1 MNARQRLLDYVPPAD
16 LLADDVILLTGAS
29 RGIGRAVCLAAAACG
44 AQMVVMARNVPQLE
58 QLADEI
64 IAAGGAEPG
73 IIPVNLEGA
82 TVDDYADFARLI
94 EERYGRLNG
103 LVLNAGTLGEM
114 APLATYDPLTWARAF
129 QINVHSQFLLLQA
142 MLPLMN
148 QAERGSI
155 IFTSSGVGRR
165 GRAYWGAYAATKF
178 ANEGM
183 MQVLADELETNSPVR
198 VNALNPGRVR
208 TQMRATAYPAEDPTT
223 LPQPAAV
230 ANAYLFLLGV
240 DSGDIHGQSL
250 DAQAPR
256 SSEASAARQ

>member
-1 MNARQRLLDYVPPAD
+1 MSAQQRLLDYAPPAS
-16 LLADDVILLTGAS
+16 LLADDVVLLTGAS

-44 AQMVVMARNVPQLE
+44 AQMIVMARNVKQLE

-64 IAAGGAEPG
+64 VAAGGREPG

-82 TVDDYADFARLI
+82 TVDDYVEFARLI
-94 EERYGRLNG
+94 EARYGRLNG

-114 APLATYDPLTWARAF
+114 APLATYDPLTWARVF

-148 QAERGSI
+148 RGDHGSI
-155 IFTSSGVGRR
+155 IFTSSGVGRH

-183 MQVLADELETNSPVR
+183 MQVLADELESNSPVR

-208 TQMRATAYPAEDPTT
+208 TEMRATAYPAEDPTT
-223 LPQPAAV
+223 LALPAAV
-230 ANAYLFLLGV
+230 ANAYLFLLGP
-240 DSGDIHGQSL
+240 DSGDINGQSL
-250 DAQAPR
+250 DAQTPRQAP
-256 SSEASAARQ
+256 A

>member
-1 MNARQRLLDYVPPAD
+1 MSAGQPLLDYAPAAD
-16 LLADDVILLTGAS
+16 LLAGDVVLVTGAS
-29 RGIGRAVCLAAAACG
+29 RGIGRAVSLAAAACG
-44 AQMVVMARNVPQLE
+44 AQAVVMARNVKQLE

-64 IAAGGAEPG
+64 VAAGGFEPG

-82 TVDDYADFARLI
+82 SADDYLDFARLI

-114 APLATYDPLTWARAF
+114 APMATYDPLTWARVF
-129 QINVHSQFLLLQA
+129 QLNVHSQFLLLQA
-142 MLPLMN
+142 LLPLMN
-148 QAERGSI
+148 RAAHGSI

-208 TQMRATAYPAEDPTT
+208 TGMRALAYPAEDPTT
-223 LPQPAAV
+223 LLQAAAV
-230 ANAYLFLLGV
+230 ANAYLYLLGA
-240 DSGDIHGQSL
+240 DSIAVHGQSL
-250 DAQAPR
+250 DAQAPLPLR
-256 SSEASAARQ
+256 A

>member
-1 MNARQRLLDYVPPAD
+1 MSAGQPLLDYTPAAD
-16 LLADDVILLTGAS
+16 LLADDVVLLTGAS
-29 RGIGRAVCLAAAACG
+29 RGIGRAVSLAAAACG
-44 AQMVVMARNVPQLE
+44 AQMVLMARNVGQLE

-64 IAAGGAEPG
+64 VATGGHEPG

-82 TVDDYADFARLI
+82 TADDYLDFAGLI
-94 EERYGRLNG
+94 AERYGRLNG

-114 APLATYDPLTWARAF
+114 APLATYDPVTWARVF
-129 QINVHSQFLLLQA
+129 QLNVHSQFLLLQA

-148 QAERGSI
+148 RAGHGSI
-155 IFTSSGVGRR
+155 IFTSSGVGRQ

-208 TQMRATAYPAEDPTT
+208 TEMRALAYPAEDPTT
-223 LPQPAAV
+223 LPHPAAV
-230 ANAYLFLLGV
+230 ANAYLYLLGS
-240 DSGDIHGQSL
+240 DSRDIHGQSL

-256 SSEASAARQ
+256 PPRV

>member
-1 MNARQRLLDYVPPAD
+1 MNAQQQLLGYTPPAG
-16 LLADDVILLTGAS
+16 LLAGDVIVLTGAS

-44 AQMVVMARNVPQLE
+44 AQMVLMARNVKQLE
-58 QLADEI
+58 QVADEI
-64 IAAGGAEPG
+64 CAAGGPEPG

-82 TVDDYADFARLI
+82 SVDDYAEFARLI
-94 EERYGRLNG
+94 EARYGRLNG

-114 APLATYDPLTWARAF
+114 APLETYDPVTWARVF

-142 MLPLMN
+142 LLPLMKR
-148 QAERGSI
+148 ADHGSI
-155 IFTSSGVGRR
+155 IFTSSGVGRS

-208 TQMRATAYPAEDPTT
+208 TKMRANAYPAEDPTT
-223 LPQPAAV
+223 LPMPAAV
-230 ANAYLFLLGV
+230 ANAYLFLLGS
-240 DSGDIHGQSL
+240 DSQGVHGQSL

-256 SSEASAARQ
+256 QPAK

>member
-1 MNARQRLLDYVPPAD
+1 LSAGQHLLDYTPPAD
-16 LLADDVILLTGAS
+16 LLADDVVLLTGAS
-29 RGIGRAVCLAAAACG
+29 RGIGRAVSLAAAACG
-44 AQMVVMARNVPQLE
+44 AQMVLMARNVGQLE

-64 IAAGGAEPG
+64 VAAGGREPG

-82 TVDDYADFARLI
+82 TADDYLDFAGLI
-94 EERYGRLNG
+94 GERYGRLNG

-114 APLATYDPLTWARAF
+114 APLATYDPVTWARVF
-129 QINVHSQFLLLQA
+129 QLNVHSQFLLLQA

-148 QAERGSI
+148 RAEHGSI

-165 GRAYWGAYAATKF
+165 GRAYWGAYAASKF

-208 TQMRATAYPAEDPTT
+208 TEMRAMAYPAEDPTT
-223 LPQPAAV
+223 LPHPAAV
-230 ANAYLFLLGV
+230 ANAYLYLLG
-240 DSGDIHGQSL
+240 SASRDIHGQSL

-256 SSEASAARQ
+256 PTPV